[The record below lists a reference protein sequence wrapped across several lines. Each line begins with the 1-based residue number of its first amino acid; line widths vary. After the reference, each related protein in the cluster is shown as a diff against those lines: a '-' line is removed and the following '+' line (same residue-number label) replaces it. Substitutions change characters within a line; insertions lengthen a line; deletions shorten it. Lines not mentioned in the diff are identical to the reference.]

1 MASQWQNFQRNLGDW
16 RGSFTNLDAAG
27 QPLESTPSLLTLSS
41 AEEGRVVHFRL
52 RRFAGGD
59 VSAPPIQDTAQE
71 YRTLGKQVVFFDNG
85 SFSKGSLQIAPA
97 TRFGAEYGFIS
108 GDRRHRLVQLFG
120 DDGGFTSLVLIRE
133 FRAGSAAG
141 ERPPLSLD
149 QLIGSWQGQAATIE
163 ADWPEPTLATA
174 SIAVEQPDGRGLR
187 LETQLGEEHTV
198 VRGCL
203 EEVDRTGA
211 GVGGAAGPRY
221 AVDDLSSDGEPPAR
235 LLLLPDGGL
244 SLAPLHLTH
253 RQAFR
258 VEAGWLESP
267 DCWQRLIRRYG
278 PRGEWLSST
287 HLVLRRNLSQIGSG

>member
-59 VSAPPIQDTAQE
+59 VSAPPTQDTAQE

-163 ADWPEPTLATA
+163 ADWPEPTLTTA
-174 SIAVEQPDGRGLR
+174 SIAVEQPDGCGLR
-187 LETQLGEEHTV
+187 LETQLGEEHT
-198 VRGCL
+198 
-203 EEVDRTGA
+203 
-211 GVGGAAGPRY
+211 
-221 AVDDLSSDGEPPAR
+221 VDDLSSDGEPPAR

>member
-59 VSAPPIQDTAQE
+59 LSEPPTQDTAQE

-120 DDGGFTSLVLIRE
+120 DDGDFTSLVLIRE
-133 FRAGSAAG
+133 FRAGSAAC

-174 SIAVEQPDGRGLR
+174 SIAVEQPNGHGLR
-187 LETQLGEEHTV
+187 LETQLGAEHT
-198 VRGCL
+198 
-203 EEVDRTGA
+203 
-211 GVGGAAGPRY
+211 
-221 AVDDLSSDGEPPAR
+221 VDDLSSHGEPPAR

-244 SLAPLHLTH
+244 SLAPLRITH

-287 HLVLRRNLSQIGSG
+287 HVTAHRR